1 LKREITQ
8 LLQTIINDLRKE
20 KTGNKIIIILSLVKL
35 LIQVAQ
41 IINDWRQCK
50 SVLDQILALLK
61 LPGLPSSIP
70 LPLLLAAPLRSGFSQ
85 RRALKNT
92 IEELQ
97 KNGLPTGP
105 LPDGSPNL
113 ALIAITSQLEGSS
126 KENLE
131 NGKIE
136 FAIPPLAVGVVATAP
151 SKFSGIPT

>member
-1 LKREITQ
+1 M
-8 LLQTIINDLRKE
+8 
-20 KTGNKIIIILSLVKL
+20 
-35 LIQVAQ
+35 
-41 IINDWRQCK
+41 
-50 SVLDQILALLK
+50 
-61 LPGLPSSIP
+61 
-70 LPLLLAAPLRSGFSQ
+70 
-85 RRALKNT
+85 T

-131 NGKIE
+131 NGKVE
-136 FAIPPLAVGVVATAP
+136 FAIPPLAVGVVSTAP